1 MIERTII
8 GFGRKFFSDNDLRNA
23 YQHYSG
29 FPVALGAKAT
39 VAYWLMRI
47 TSIFIPLERLR
58 KIIATRRDVLHGYG
72 KRQLDL
78 ETHRIYD
85 LPDVVIV
92 KNRPPTINVL
102 VPAFSIDTIS
112 AGFFGVFAFAMFCA
126 ECGFHTR
133 LVLFE
138 NFYFDIETFR
148 KNLKKFPIFANL
160 LDKVEVT
167 YLGSRHEPLAVSDK
181 DIAVATVWYSAY
193 FAEKIRTFCGAK
205 HFLYLVQ
212 DYEPA
217 FHPVNSNFVLAH
229 NSYKFPAVPWF
240 STRPLQQYF
249 MGRELY
255 SGQEWNNWCV
265 YNNACSASFD
275 TRASLKE
282 KRTSIERNFVFY
294 SRPEVNRNLFHLGA
308 LSIITAYQKGLFN
321 EGSNWNF
328 YGIGIGN
335 VEIYL
340 DDARKLSQ
348 LPRMSLEEYQNT
360 IGRFDLGLSLMGSPH
375 PSIVP
380 FDLAASGAVV
390 LTNSFETKTPE
401 YFAGISANILC
412 KEPTLAELVDGIEE
426 AIKRCK
432 DFDAR
437 LEASDINY
445 PRDWNE
451 TWTQQHRDFLKKCVS
466 GAFEGTRTHSGANTL

>member
-1 MIERTII
+1 MISRILVKL
-8 GFGRKFFSDNDLRNA
+8 GLMFFSINDLQNA
-23 YQHYSG
+23 YQHYAG
-29 FPVALGAKAT
+29 LPVILGRRAT
-39 VAYWLMRI
+39 VAYWLMKVV
-47 TSIFIPLERLR
+47 SVFIPLERLR
-58 KIIATRRDVLHGYG
+58 KVVGSRRDVVHGYG
-72 KRQLDL
+72 KIHLDL
-78 ETHRIYD
+78 QTHRIFD
-85 LPDVVIV
+85 LPDIVIS
-92 KNRPPTINVL
+92 KNRPRTINVL
-102 VPAFSIDTIS
+102 VPAFSTDTIS

-138 NFYFDIETFR
+138 NFHFDLETFR
-148 KNLKKFPIFANL
+148 TNLKKFPIFSKM
-160 LDKVEVT
+160 LDKVEIT
-167 YLGSRHEPLAVSDK
+167 YIGSRYEPLAVSDQ

-193 FAEKIRTFCGAK
+193 LAEKIRKFCGAK

-229 NSYKFPAVPWF
+229 NSYKFPAIPWF

-275 TRASLKE
+275 TRASIEE

-308 LSIITAYQKGLFN
+308 LAIITAYQNGVFDD
-321 EGSNWNF
+321 GSNWNF

-335 VEIYL
+335 VEVYL
-340 DDARKLSQ
+340 DSARKLSQ
-348 LPRMSLEEYQNT
+348 LPRMSLEDYQKT

-380 FDLAASGAVV
+380 FDLAASGALVV
-390 LTNSFETKTPE
+390 TNSFETKTSE
-401 YFAGISANILC
+401 YFAGISANVLC
-412 KEPTLAELVDGIEE
+412 KEPTLTALVEGIEE
-426 AIKRCK
+426 AVKRCK

-437 LEASDINY
+437 LMASRINY
-445 PRDWNE
+445 PRDWSE
-451 TWTQQHRDFLKKCVS
+451 TWTQQHRDFLRAS
-466 GAFEGTRTHSGANTL
+466 LSDAFEGTHALSGAK